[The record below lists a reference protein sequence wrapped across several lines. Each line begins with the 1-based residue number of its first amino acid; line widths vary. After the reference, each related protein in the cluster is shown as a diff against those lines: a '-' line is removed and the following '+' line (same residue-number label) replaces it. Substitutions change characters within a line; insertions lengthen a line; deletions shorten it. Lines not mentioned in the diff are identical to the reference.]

1 MPPHTAR
8 KPLNT
13 YHHGD
18 LRVALVQAAL
28 DEVERGGPEAVSISA
43 LAKKLG
49 VSQPAPYKHFSD
61 RDALLATVTAEAFR
75 RFTTVLREQIARP
88 SKGSKLSRFVHAAV
102 DFGLRR
108 NGTYRLMF
116 ASRIVASAPENG
128 ELHAAAMETFDL
140 LLDVLEAPA
149 VGFLRERAA
158 LKIWALLHGVVML
171 AQQGLWICEVAHA
184 NRELVEDMIEQAK
197 LTVPRTTKARRKKT
211 RPLRR

>member
-1 MPPHTAR
+1 
-8 KPLNT
+8 
-13 YHHGD
+13 
-18 LRVALVQAAL
+18 
-28 DEVERGGPEAVSISA
+28 
-43 LAKKLG
+43 
-49 VSQPAPYKHFSD
+49 
-61 RDALLATVTAEAFR
+61 
-75 RFTTVLREQIARP
+75 
-88 SKGSKLSRFVHAAV
+88 
-102 DFGLRR
+102 
-108 NGTYRLMF
+108 MF